1 VLAPAFALGRTQE
14 LLYHLNALADAGDI
28 PLASVFVDSPMAITA
43 TELYRDFVSE
53 HDEELAGLVAAGRG
67 PFDADRF
74 ERGWRSSRMRT

>member
-1 VLAPAFALGRTQE
+1 
-14 LLYHLNALADAGDI
+14 
-28 PLASVFVDSPMAITA
+28 MAITV